1 MGSFEKLGDGMFFS
15 LSVAKTSMVFHVQFG
30 SVEHYSLVEQSPTA
44 GLLLRKTMAVVLLVC
59 PQCPLQIRPHYV
71 GNEVS

>member
-1 MGSFEKLGDGMFFS
+1 MGSFEKLGDGMFSS

-44 GLLLRKTMAVVLLVC
+44 GLLWEKPWLWCYWCVLSVLSKSAHTT
-59 PQCPLQIRPHYV
+59 LEMR
-71 GNEVS
+71 